1 MILLTQLLLVS
12 RDLLTQTP
20 EYNRQKI
27 ISLISTLDN
36 DNFKVLLKSLNS
48 LLIVTGMYK
57 NNLVIINI
65 NNK

>member
-1 MILLTQLLLVS
+1 MILLTQLLLAF
-12 RDLLTQTP
+12 RDLLTQTF

-27 ISLISTLDN
+27 IDLISTLDN

-48 LLIVTGMYK
+48 LLIIMSMYE

>member
-1 MILLTQLLLVS
+1 MTLPTQLLLAS

-27 ISLISTLDN
+27 ISLISFLDN

-48 LLIVTGMYK
+48 LSIVMSMYE